1 MKNLFKKSLLSTSIL
16 SIALLATGVATA
28 GNYKAGE
35 QLSAAETKE
44 VLHELTEDMA
54 AEGIKVSFANTPKM
68 SYDAT
73 LSADIAE
80 LERAA
85 EGIDSNSLSNESA
98 ELEALAPLSKQAQGE
113 VLATVLKDLADSGVT
128 VNFGSQ
134 TPTIAHLNA
143 TDFDTKAE
151 AAQYRAT
158 LKNIATDM
166 LNSGS
171 AANAAKVYEQANH
184 GSDAQYAMDAIQDEL
199 ASMGYKAT
207 FTGTPTVS
215 IDQSAWQQDVT
226 KPLTANDKR
235 DLVADMEAQLADTG
249 IIADLSKAKPS
260 IERLPLPEVA
270 ADFDEKEFA
279 ALDAQFDA
287 ELTQMAQQVMNSGSL
302 DKAADIIEAFE
313 NAGHDADLAM

>member
-28 GNYKAGE
+28 GNYKAGA

-68 SYDAT
+68 SYDAS
-73 LSADIAE
+73 LSEDIAE

-85 EGIDSNSLSNESA
+85 KGIDSNSLSNNSA

-113 VLATVLKDLADSGVT
+113 VLATVLKDLANSGVT

-134 TPTIAHLNA
+134 TPTIAHLNSN
-143 TDFDTKAE
+143 DFDTKAE
-151 AAQYRAT
+151 AAQYRET

-184 GSDAQYAMDAIQDEL
+184 GTDAQYAMDAIQDEL

-207 FTGTPTVS
+207 FTGAPMVS
-215 IDQSAWQQDVT
+215 VDQSVWEQNLN
-226 KPLTANDKR
+226 KPLTANDKQ
-235 DLVADMEAQLADTG
+235 DIVQDMEAQLADTG